1 MHSSECMHACSLLV
15 GYCECFG
22 VVDAA
27 VLVSFPLRPDA
38 TRAVGCE
45 LCPVRDSLLQMVTVL
60 LGSLLGAVYVL

>member
-1 MHSSECMHACSLLV
+1 MHLSVCMHVYSLLV

-45 LCPVRDSLLQMVTVL
+45 LCPVCDSL
-60 LGSLLGAVYVL
+60 

>member
-1 MHSSECMHACSLLV
+1 MHLSVCMHVYSLLV
-15 GYCECFG
+15 GYCACFG

-45 LCPVRDSLLQMVTVL
+45 LCPVCDSL
-60 LGSLLGAVYVL
+60 